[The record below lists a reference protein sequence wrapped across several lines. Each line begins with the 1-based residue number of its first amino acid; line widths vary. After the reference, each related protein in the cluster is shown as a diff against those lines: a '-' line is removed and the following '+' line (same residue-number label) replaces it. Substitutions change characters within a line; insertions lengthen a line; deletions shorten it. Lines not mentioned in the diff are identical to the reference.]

1 MSIALNVLRPRPLPC
16 PTGFGW
22 FYSSYFGPRTDRLS
36 RLELVR
42 DRLACYLTRVLRRVK
57 FFYRLDFLLSR
68 FRFIFRSHDSA
79 FLQLVFYST
88 RINTNAPI
96 LARRRIR
103 WSKISN
109 AQRRFILTIRRRRI
123 AKLLNRAFPYR
134 RFSTRR
140 ILKTLRNW
148 FFSPRPSFKRRRV
161 SLKNYHQK
169 FSQKRLPSARLRRFI
184 FILPFAGLDKPVHRS
199 VLKFVKL
206 FPIPLILPFLVY
218 PGRKSSSRPVS
229 LLGRMAFPRLLE
241 FLLPFRFQRLLHRR
255 SRHLKATRSFF
266 YHDAVPTVS
275 LFFSRDIRP
284 GKKKLFNTRLAD
296 PNCFFLLFG
305 VFYARLFRRE
315 PLVFKLIALRGRNAV
330 QKGLRRF
337 KLRFSAMFPSLR
349 SMDFSHQYEYGM
361 ESLNAR
367 LLLEYVYVRLRLRY
381 RFSQIVSRRFLYR
394 LNSYFYGVY
403 FLAKGR
409 FERRQRAMYRR
420 YFIGMFSPNTHL
432 YNLDVC
438 FRPIVTKHGRGGLRL
453 ALNSPRPPV
462 HLYPLE
468 DPDGFPFPD

>member
-1 MSIALNVLRPRPLPC
+1 MSIALNVLRPRPTPS
-16 PTGFGW
+16 PSTFGW
-22 FYSSYFGPRTDRLS
+22 FYSSCFGPRTNQLS
-36 RLELVR
+36 RLELAR
-42 DRLACYLTRVLRRVK
+42 DRLGSYLTRVLRRVR

-68 FRFIFRSHDSA
+68 FRFIFRSDESV

-103 WSKISN
+103 WGKISN

-123 AKLLNRAFPYR
+123 LKLLNRALPYR

-140 ILKTLRNW
+140 VLKTLRNW
-148 FFSPRPSFKRRRV
+148 FFSPRARFKRRQF
-161 SLKNYHQK
+161 SLKNYQHRRK
-169 FSQKRLPSARLRRFI
+169 KPLKSLPNARLRRFI
-184 FILPFAGLDKPVHRS
+184 FILPFAGLDRPVHRS
-199 VLKFVKL
+199 VLKFARL

-218 PGRKSSSRPVS
+218 PGRKPKPRPVS

-255 SRHLKATRSFF
+255 SRRLKPTRSFF
-266 YHDAVPTVS
+266 YHDPVPVVS
-275 LFFSRDIRP
+275 LFFSKNVRP
-284 GKKKLFNTRLAD
+284 GKKRLNTRLAD

-305 VFYARLFRRE
+305 IFYARLFRRE
-315 PLVFKLIALRGRNAV
+315 PLVFKLLALRGRNAV
-330 QKGLRRF
+330 RKGLRRF
-337 KLRFSAMFPSLR
+337 NLRFSAIFPSLR
-349 SMDFSHQYEYGM
+349 SMEFSHQYEYGM

-420 YFIGMFSPNTHL
+420 YFIGIFSPNTQL

-453 ALNSPRPPV
+453 ALNSPRPPAL
-462 HLYPLE
+462 LYPN
-468 DPDGFPFPD
+468 